1 MKKATPTKVRVVE
14 PDGRVYTLSNVFE
27 SRAQARAQIKRWK
40 RAQLFEGCALTPVP
54 A

>member
-1 MKKATPTKVRVVE
+1 MKKATPTRVRVVE
-14 PDGRVYTLSNVFE
+14 ADGRTYIMSNVFE

-40 RAQLFEGCALTPVP
+40 AAQLFDGCKLTPVP